1 MIIRMQPIPS
11 IFIAVNSKKQS
22 PMLNEMRLHQK
33 PFKYW
38 WISLLAGILS
48 IVGGILCFSTP
59 IDSLAVLTLFFVA
72 ILIVGGIF
80 NIASAFTN
88 RKWNDYWGWDLARGI
103 IELLL
108 GVWLYMLPLVL
119 VTTTIVYVFGFWM
132 LFHSIIGI
140 CESCELARLPIKG
153 WGWLLACNILSLIC
167 SFLFLTTPIFGGLF
181 ILVYIGV
188 SFILYGIFRIVLA
201 FKMHSFNRA
210 LQEE

>member
-1 MIIRMQPIPS
+1 
-11 IFIAVNSKKQS
+11 
-22 PMLNEMRLHQK
+22 ML
-33 PFKYW
+33 
-38 WISLLAGILS
+38 
-48 IVGGILCFSTP
+48 
-59 IDSLAVLTLFFVA
+59 
-72 ILIVGGIF
+72 
-80 NIASAFTN
+80 
-88 RKWNDYWGWDLARGI
+88 
-103 IELLL
+103 
-108 GVWLYMLPLVL
+108 
-119 VTTTIVYVFGFWM
+119 YVFGFWM

>member
-1 MIIRMQPIPS
+1 
-11 IFIAVNSKKQS
+11 
-22 PMLNEMRLHQK
+22 MRLHQK

-153 WGWLLACNILSLIC
+153 WGWPAGLQHTEPDLLVPLPHHPYLWRTVYSRLHRGIVHSVWNIPLSYWHLRCTASIAPC
-167 SFLFLTTPIFGGLF
+167 KKNRLSI
-181 ILVYIGV
+181 IL
-188 SFILYGIFRIVLA
+188 
-201 FKMHSFNRA
+201 
-210 LQEE
+210 

>member
-1 MIIRMQPIPS
+1 
-11 IFIAVNSKKQS
+11 
-22 PMLNEMRLHQK
+22 MRLHQK

-167 SFLFLTTPIFGGLF
+167 SFLFLTTLSLADCLF
-181 ILVYIGV
+181 SSTSGYRSFCMEYSVSYWHLRCTASTAPCKKNRLSIIL
-188 SFILYGIFRIVLA
+188 
-201 FKMHSFNRA
+201 
-210 LQEE
+210 